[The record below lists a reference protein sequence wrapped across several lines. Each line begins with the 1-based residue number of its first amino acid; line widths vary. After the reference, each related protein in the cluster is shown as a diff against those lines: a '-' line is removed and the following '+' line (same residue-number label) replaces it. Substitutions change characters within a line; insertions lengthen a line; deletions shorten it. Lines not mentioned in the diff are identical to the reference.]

1 MEGLWMALRLVRR
14 SLYDTKWVTDFINNE
29 LVIMTEGDEGEQV
42 RSDEWDSNRW
52 YAYYYTINKNT
63 LQAAFSSDSP
73 RQSDGAKLAVRAT
86 LLRWRKEI
94 TYIRIPLMNNVLGF
108 SYPEVESTRDPLLNT
123 HLIAYDFNK

>member
-1 MEGLWMALRLVRR
+1 
-14 SLYDTKWVTDFINNE
+14 VTDFINNE

-86 LLRWRKEI
+86 H
-94 TYIRIPLMNNVLGF
+94 TPLAEGDYVHSNTSDDNVWAF

-123 HLIAYDFNK
+123 APVAYDFNK

>member
-1 MEGLWMALRLVRR
+1 MEGLWWPTLVRR

-73 RQSDGAKLAVRAT
+73 RQSDGAKLI
-86 LLRWRKEI
+86 LRWRKEI
-94 TYIRIPLMNNVLGF
+94 TYIRIPLMIMYGHFLIRKWKV
-108 SYPEVESTRDPLLNT
+108 PVTR
-123 HLIAYDFNK
+123 Y